1 MVWDLPIQ
9 FKHVGHEHWFFRM
22 MVDPS
27 TDLSMDRFGA
37 WSQHGFFCCD
47 LGVRSSLFASCES
60 LGNWQDQVVEVQ
72 KSLFCWCRCREHQQ
86 TTVTTTRWVFEID
99 SWVATLLSCEF
110 FWGRDQP
117 PDATA
122 AISWGPCL
130 CMRVPTHF
138 WTSRLGRRHTLAG
151 SGLELRGVRA
161 FWE

>member
-1 MVWDLPIQ
+1 MAFSAAIWASEVHFLPCVKAWVTGKI
-9 FKHVGHEHWFFRM
+9 KW
-22 MVDPS
+22 
-27 TDLSMDRFGA
+27 LRF
-37 WSQHGFFCCD
+37 
-47 LGVRSSLFASCES
+47 
-60 LGNWQDQVVEVQ
+60 
-72 KSLFCWCRCREHQQ
+72 KSLYSAGADAEN
-86 TTVTTTRWVFEID
+86 IN
-99 SWVATLLSCEF
+99 
-110 FWGRDQP
+110 QP